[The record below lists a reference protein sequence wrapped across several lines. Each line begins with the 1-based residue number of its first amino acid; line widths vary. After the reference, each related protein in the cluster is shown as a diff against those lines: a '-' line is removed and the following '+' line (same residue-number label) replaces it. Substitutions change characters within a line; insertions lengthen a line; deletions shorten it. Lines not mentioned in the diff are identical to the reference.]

1 MEELIIIENIKE
13 TLLTQMAKRIF
24 KNRWSKI
31 FLKLCKTGFSTLF
44 IWQRIPK
51 NTRFMRY
58 SI

>member
-51 NTRFMRY
+51 THVL
-58 SI
+58 